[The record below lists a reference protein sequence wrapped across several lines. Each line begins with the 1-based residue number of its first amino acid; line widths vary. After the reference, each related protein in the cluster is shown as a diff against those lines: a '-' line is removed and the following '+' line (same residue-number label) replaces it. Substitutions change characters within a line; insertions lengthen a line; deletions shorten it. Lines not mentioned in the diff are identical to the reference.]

1 MTSVLC
7 LKTVEWLGWD
17 FSPAVQ
23 KAFFFLIRNTESGPR
38 QTGPISTEFFL
49 RRWLAF
55 LGLWLYLELKH
66 QFEWKRLLTA
76 CLSCDISL
84 PSLARQLHENKHT
97 IHLAVCL
104 LPKPGWPHFLLL
116 SLSLTPSFPLFVPSF
131 SLFFFSFPPLFLES
145 PSPGQGPSIFP
156 QSVVLKAEPLF
167 PATGKQGGGEEGGG
181 RLDFLAA
188 NSGSM
193 SVWEKAGETDL
204 MMTEEL
210 CISWND
216 FS

>member
-116 SLSLTPSFPLFVPSF
+116 SLSLLLPHSPYLCLP
-131 SLFFFSFPPLFLES
+131 SLFFFLFLPFSWSPPLRAKDPAFSHRVWCWRLSHCFLL
-145 PSPGQGPSIFP
+145 QGN
-156 QSVVLKAEPLF
+156 KA
-167 PATGKQGGGEEGGG
+167 GGGGG
-181 RLDFLAA
+181 RRQAWLPGCQL
-188 NSGSM
+188 GVYV
-193 SVWEKAGETDL
+193 SVRKSRGDRSDDDRGTVYLLEWL
-204 MMTEEL
+204 
-210 CISWND
+210 
-216 FS
+216 